1 MDFMAGVNLYPQ
13 LNLSYTIDPSNML
26 QVNFSS
32 DKKYP
37 AYWAM
42 SSNVS
47 YLNVYSQVRGN
58 PYLEPERI
66 YMARANY
73 ILKKKYVFG
82 LFANHQV
89 NYIRQLYYQDTKA
102 LRAYYQ
108 SVNFDKQI
116 LSGRWQLSRFGSVGR
131 LAHGSGIRLVDSR

>member
-1 MDFMAGVNLYPQ
+1 MVWGKSLSTIELELYDRSIEYASSQ
-13 LNLSYTIDPSNML
+13 
-26 QVNFSS
+26 FSS

-73 ILKKKYVFG
+73 ILKKKYV
-82 LFANHQV
+82 LD
-89 NYIRQLYYQDTKA
+89 YSPI
-102 LRAYYQ
+102 
-108 SVNFDKQI
+108 I
-116 LSGRWQLSRFGSVGR
+116 M
-131 LAHGSGIRLVDSR
+131 

>member
-1 MDFMAGVNLYPQ
+1 MYAGFSKRFGKKLVLSASLSAEYNKAVIDSAGRKWTLWSGVNLYPQ

-37 AYWAM
+37 AYWVM

-73 ILKKKYVFG
+73 ILKKKYV
-82 LFANHQV
+82 LD
-89 NYIRQLYYQDTKA
+89 YSPI
-102 LRAYYQ
+102 
-108 SVNFDKQI
+108 I
-116 LSGRWQLSRFGSVGR
+116 M
-131 LAHGSGIRLVDSR
+131 

>member
-1 MDFMAGVNLYPQ
+1 
-13 LNLSYTIDPSNML
+13 ML

-37 AYWAM
+37 AYWVM

-82 LFANHQV
+82 LFANHHV
-89 NYIRQLYYQDTKA
+89 NYIRQLYY
-102 LRAYYQ
+102 
-108 SVNFDKQI
+108 
-116 LSGRWQLSRFGSVGR
+116 
-131 LAHGSGIRLVDSR
+131 

>member
-1 MDFMAGVNLYPQ
+1 MLSASLSAEYNKAVIDSVGRKWTLWSGVNLYPQ

-73 ILKKKYVFG
+73 ILKKKYV
-82 LFANHQV
+82 LD
-89 NYIRQLYYQDTKA
+89 YSPI
-102 LRAYYQ
+102 
-108 SVNFDKQI
+108 I
-116 LSGRWQLSRFGSVGR
+116 M
-131 LAHGSGIRLVDSR
+131 